1 MIDYSESV
9 KSKLQRLCLQRSCV
23 LCPYS
28 KYDFPDC
35 IIELERAQEL
45 KSLEK
50 QNEAE

>member
-9 KSKLQRLCLQRSCV
+9 KSKLQRLCIQRSCV

-35 IIELERAQEL
+35 VVRLEESQEVN
-45 KSLEK
+45 
-50 QNEAE
+50 NETER